1 MKKLFSKN
9 RKFGGD
15 GDVSAMMTQQLSYDG
30 NMSALQ
36 EKIKNGSTVEGDYSI
51 ISWINTTNIQA
62 ALKGIV
68 ANTDDGVND
77 PTNTARMDIIMYLI
91 EKKAKT
97 DYIPGYLNTNPLDPI
112 FLTEWIKRLV
122 NLKGQG
128 PLVQQLNKIKSS
140 ATKSQTPGAAVK
152 DYTDEMNAIFVTEEN
167 KEPNAALN
175 LLFSI
180 AKNGTPEN
188 MKIIIEDYEQDIN
201 AENESGRT
209 PLMVAVENGNL
220 GVVKAVFENEN
231 IRKNLLIS
239 KGDKEGNTA
248 FIVACNAQPVN
259 EELVNYLTGKLDYTD
274 LFLKNQAGETA
285 HNILIEH
292 KKRIDNEK
300 ANPNYNRTKTPA
312 QMAADSAQAI
322 SYASLITTL
331 NAIHKK
337 KEDSAKAKVRTNVQ
351 ELAQNEARKQAQA
364 KAQAE
369 KKATEEKKNILKTA
383 LIKYVNDNFKET
395 YLTFIDA
402 TMRQN
407 DKKWVSLSKTC
418 YVMHKPNICDNVE
431 NITDLGSKKTALYSQ
446 IINYYKAT
454 SVWFSF
460 ENVVKYVVL
469 KDIKNLTEE
478 RKTLI
483 MNKIDDDIKK
493 SDAELSAANRDAG
506 LAAIASYIPFN
517 INSKDNKKLLKDGL
531 VKYINDK
538 FKDKYL
544 QFIDVEMRKHDPNW
558 KFISSCKNYTVFSSC
573 KTSDQL
579 HTDKDRLYLEIVNYC
594 NETGEWID
602 FKTVVNLYVLDGINP
617 SYKTAINENVAI
629 KKDIEDSH
637 EVLEAKNPSLLAGV
651 VKAFTGSSR
660 RSKKRSASK
669 TRKQKK

>member
-1 MKKLFSKN
+1 
-9 RKFGGD
+9 
-15 GDVSAMMTQQLSYDG
+15 
-30 NMSALQ
+30 LQ
-36 EKIKNGSTVEGDYSI
+36 
-51 ISWINTTNIQA
+51 
-62 ALKGIV
+62 GIV

-140 ATKSQTPGAAVK
+140 AAKSQTPGAAVK

-209 PLMVAVENGNL
+209 PLMVAAENGNL
-220 GVVKAVFENEN
+220 GVVTAVFENED

-259 EELVNYLTGKLDYTD
+259 EELVNYLTGKLEYTD
-274 LFLKNQAGETA
+274 LFLKNNADKTA
-285 HNILIEH
+285 YSILIEH

-300 ANPNYNRTKTPA
+300 AKPDYNRTKTPKA
-312 QMAADSAQAI
+312 MAADAAQAI
-322 SYASLITTL
+322 SYESLITTL
-331 NAIHKK
+331 KAINKK
-337 KEDSAKAKVRTNVQ
+337 EEDSAKAKMDANVKV
-351 ELAQNEARKQAQA
+351 EAQKEARKQAQA

-369 KKATEEKKNILKTA
+369 EKATEEEKKTLETA

-395 YLTFIDA
+395 YLVFIDA
-402 TMRQN
+402 TMRST

-418 YVMHKPNICDNVE
+418 YVMYKPKICDNVE
-431 NITDLGSKKTALYSQ
+431 YITDLGSKKTALYTQ

-454 SVWFSF
+454 RVWFSF
-460 ENVVKYVVL
+460 ENVVKYVIL
-469 KDIKNLTEE
+469 NGIKNLTEE
-478 RKTLI
+478 KKTLI

-493 SDAELSAANRDAG
+493 SEAELNAANRDAE
-506 LAAIASYIPFN
+506 LAAIASYIPSF
-517 INSKDNKKLLKDGL
+517 KK
-531 VKYINDK
+531 
-538 FKDKYL
+538 
-544 QFIDVEMRKHDPNW
+544 
-558 KFISSCKNYTVFSSC
+558 
-573 KTSDQL
+573 
-579 HTDKDRLYLEIVNYC
+579 
-594 NETGEWID
+594 
-602 FKTVVNLYVLDGINP
+602 
-617 SYKTAINENVAI
+617 
-629 KKDIEDSH
+629 
-637 EVLEAKNPSLLAGV
+637 AG
-651 VKAFTGSSR
+651 SR

>member
-62 ALKGIV
+62 ALQGIV

-77 PTNTARMDIIMYLI
+77 PANTARMDIIMYLI
-91 EKKAKT
+91 EKKART

-140 ATKSQTPGAAVK
+140 AAKSQTPGAAVK

-167 KEPNAALN
+167 KEPDAALN

-201 AENESGRT
+201 AVDESTKT
-209 PLMVAVENGNL
+209 PLMVAAENGNL
-220 GVVKAVFENEN
+220 GVVTAVFENEN

-239 KGDKEGNTA
+239 MGDKEGNTA
-248 FIVACNAQPVN
+248 FIVACKAQPVN

-274 LFLKNQAGETA
+274 LFLKNNAGKTG
-285 HNILIEH
+285 HGILDDH
-292 KKRIDNEK
+292 KKRIDDEK
-300 ANPNYNRTKTPA
+300 AKPNYNRTKTPA

-331 NAIHKK
+331 NTIHKK
-337 KEDSAKAKVRTNVQ
+337 EEDSAKAKMDANVKV
-351 ELAQNEARKQAQA
+351 EARKEARKEAQA
-364 KAQAE
+364 KAEAE
-369 KKATEEKKNILKTA
+369 KKATEEEKKTLETA

-395 YLTFIDA
+395 YLVFIDA

-407 DKKWVSLSKTC
+407 DKTWKSLSNTC
-418 YVMHKPNICDNVE
+418 YVVYKPDKCDNPKY
-431 NITDLGSKKTALYSQ
+431 ITDLGEKKTALYKE

-454 SVWFSF
+454 GKWTTFKKVVNDYVLTNTRIGKKLD
-460 ENVVKYVVL
+460 EN
-469 KDIKNLTEE
+469 T
-478 RKTLI
+478 KTLI
-483 MNKIDDDIKK
+483 MNKIDDDIKE
-493 SDAELSAANRDAG
+493 SEAELNAANRDAE
-506 LAAIASYIPFN
+506 LAAFASYIPSF
-517 INSKDNKKLLKDGL
+517 KK
-531 VKYINDK
+531 
-538 FKDKYL
+538 
-544 QFIDVEMRKHDPNW
+544 
-558 KFISSCKNYTVFSSC
+558 
-573 KTSDQL
+573 
-579 HTDKDRLYLEIVNYC
+579 
-594 NETGEWID
+594 
-602 FKTVVNLYVLDGINP
+602 
-617 SYKTAINENVAI
+617 
-629 KKDIEDSH
+629 
-637 EVLEAKNPSLLAGV
+637 AG
-651 VKAFTGSSR
+651 SR